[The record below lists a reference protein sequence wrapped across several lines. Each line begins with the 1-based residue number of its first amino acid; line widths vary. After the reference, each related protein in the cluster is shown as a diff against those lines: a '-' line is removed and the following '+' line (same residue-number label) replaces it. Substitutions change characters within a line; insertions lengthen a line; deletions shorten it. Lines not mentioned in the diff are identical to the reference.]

1 MLKKVCGRCKIEKDI
16 TIFYKNKRKKDGYQN
31 YCKCCMKKSNAN
43 SFQKNKKK
51 RMAKGL
57 EWQRSEKGGKY
68 HSDYYKHGSK
78 RKREVVKQEVIPE
91 MYQQQHAEQFTS
103 FMSETQEERTKAQRE
118 RYQNNKSVILEK
130 QKEYRKRS
138 IEKDPE
144 FLVRERERNRKYKHT
159 RKYKDKAN
167 ARKRQRLKNDPEY
180 KLKENLRNR
189 VRKFLQGAKST
200 TTESL
205 IGCTWE
211 KLFSHIENQFHGG
224 MSWQNQ
230 GEWEIDHIIPCN
242 AFKDELHL
250 ESNQRVL
257 CWFQNL
263 QPLWG
268 VDNRVKGGKYK
279 EEDKQDLIRR
289 YNDYGCEVAD
299 AVGVHVDAVK
309 E

>member
-1 MLKKVCGRCKIEKDI
+1 MLKKRCGLCKIEKVI
-16 TIFYKNKRKKDGYQN
+16 TNFYKNKRKKDGYQN
-31 YCKCCMKKSNAN
+31 YCVSCMKKANAN

-51 RMAKGL
+51 RMAKSL

-68 HSDYYKHGSK
+68 RSDYYKHGSK
-78 RKREVVKQEVIPE
+78 RKREVVKKEVTPE
-91 MYQQQHAEQFTS
+91 VYQQQHAKQFTS
-103 FMSETQEERTKAQRE
+103 FMDETREERSKKKKE
-118 RYQNNKSVILEK
+118 YYENKKQSILEK
-130 QKEYRKRS
+130 QKEYRKRR
-138 IEKDPE
+138 IEKDPG
-144 FLVRERERNRKYKHT
+144 FLVRERERIRKYKHT

-167 ARKRQRLKNDPEY
+167 AHKRQRLKNDPKY

-200 TTESL
+200 NTESL
-205 IGCTWE
+205 IGCTW
-211 KLFSHIENQFHGG
+211 KRLLSHIENQFHGG

-263 QPLWG
+263 QPLWRE
-268 VDNRVKGGKYK
+268 DNRAKGGKYK
-279 EEDKQDLIRR
+279 EEDKQDLIRK
-289 YNDYGCEVAD
+289 YNE
-299 AVGVHVDAVK
+299 
-309 E
+309 ENLINI